1 MKTALPRFRFFR
13 FLPIWRGMWRGR
25 LGSLIFVLGLG
36 TGLAAQKVEPK
47 PKAQP
52 KARPVAEEIEFDF
65 AAPDTSKFEELKI
78 EKSFVIEAKVE
89 RPQVQFPLLKEPP
102 PEKQI
107 TFEASFREEL
117 LKAPREN
124 TFKLK

>member
-1 MKTALPRFRFFR
+1 MKAALSRFRFFR
-13 FLPIWRGMWRGR
+13 FLPIARSMLGKGM
-25 LGSLIFVLGLG
+25 LGSVILVFGLP
-36 TGLAAQKVEPK
+36 A
-47 PKAQP
+47 
-52 KARPVAEEIEFDF
+52 AEEIEFDF

-107 TFEASFREEL
+107 PFEASFREEL

>member
-1 MKTALPRFRFFR
+1 MLGKGMLGCVILVFGLP
-13 FLPIWRGMWRGR
+13 
-25 LGSLIFVLGLG
+25 
-36 TGLAAQKVEPK
+36 A
-47 PKAQP
+47 
-52 KARPVAEEIEFDF
+52 AEEIEFDF

-107 TFEASFREEL
+107 PFEASFREEL